1 MSIKA
6 IPVQKKESATAVL
19 DEPVSASAEKPQASE
34 TVAAPAPAMSNEQL
48 LTLVAQLMAT
58 QTQLLQ
64 KLSDPP
70 EAKKSK
76 EQIAREQN
84 EKMFDERAK
93 ELRKRQKETARA
105 EQDEC
110 VHIAGCSPLS
120 EQKDIAG
127 RTAIIW
133 HRNDVGVDLGI
144 CTVCQRFFHPSD
156 PPDAQG
162 HTYSFW
168 RKQPSFNK
176 ISAAG
181 YRTVLDPVRAREE
194 SYLHDS

>member
-1 MSIKA
+1 MSLKG
-6 IPVQKKESATAVL
+6 IPPLKKESAVAVL
-19 DEPVSASAEKPQASE
+19 DEPTTTQEVQAVVGP
-34 TVAAPAPAMSNEQL
+34 TPALTNEQL
-48 LTLVAQLMAT
+48 LLLIAQMSASMAA
-58 QTQLLQ
+58 QTQLLE
-64 KLSDPP
+64 KLSNPQEP
-70 EAKKSK
+70 KKSK
-76 EQIAREQN
+76 EQIAREEN
-84 EKMFDERAK
+84 ERMFDERAK